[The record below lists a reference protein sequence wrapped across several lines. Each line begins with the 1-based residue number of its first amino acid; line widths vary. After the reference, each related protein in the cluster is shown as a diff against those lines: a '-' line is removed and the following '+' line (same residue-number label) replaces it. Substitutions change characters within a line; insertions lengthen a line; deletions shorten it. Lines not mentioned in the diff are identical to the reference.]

1 MWRLELTDDEIKS
14 IKSLITEVAAEHMTV
29 EDADFLHNACL
40 YAHELPRRI
49 RSFLNDF
56 RLKEPSPGVCIISGY
71 PVNFSAIGPTP
82 THWKWKSDS
91 RSTMR
96 EQILLTLHGSLLG
109 DLLGW
114 ATQQDGHLVHDVL
127 PIKEHENDQLGTGS
141 QQMLWW
147 HTEDAFHDYQADYIG
162 LHCIRNPDNTATIIG
177 TVDIE
182 NLEAAQIDILFQP
195 RFSIRPDE
203 SHQEKNESDLR
214 KAARRSYNQDLINA
228 AYEKIKSMNES
239 PEKISVFFGSPDA
252 PYLRLDP
259 YFMTPLDNDPIA
271 QHALNDLIKL
281 IDESLT
287 DLVLQ
292 AGDICFIDN
301 YRAVHGRRPFKARY
315 DGTDRWL
322 KRVNIARDLRKSR
335 GLRVSNLSR
344 VIS

>member
-1 MWRLELTDDEIKS
+1 
-14 IKSLITEVAAEHMTV
+14 
-29 EDADFLHNACL
+29 
-40 YAHELPRRI
+40 
-49 RSFLNDF
+49 
-56 RLKEPSPGVCIISGY
+56 
-71 PVNFSAIGPTP
+71 
-82 THWKWKSDS
+82 
-91 RSTMR
+91 
-96 EQILLTLHGSLLG
+96 
-109 DLLGW
+109 
-114 ATQQDGHLVHDVL
+114 L